1 MRHVASPSPRAAPR
15 PRPTPPTPTLNPSS
29 ALGPRATTGARE
41 ASRVRDD
48 AGAAAAMLAAHAARL
63 RALDVVLASG
73 SPRRRELLSGLLGEG
88 GFRVAVSGFAEDLAH
103 AAYATPEAYCLATAE
118 AKARDVLRAEGAG
131 EGADLVIGADTVV
144 VHPDGRTVL
153 EKPADAADA
162 AAMLRALAGRDH
174 WVYTGVVLLAR
185 ARATAPAT
193 ADPDPACVRFGRR
206 TRVRF
211 AALDEATVAAYVATE
226 EPYDKAG
233 GYGIQ
238 GQAGAFVEEIEGC
251 YFNVVGLPVHLL
263 ATTLLAMLRDGTLPN
278 GPSPPHTTPSSVP
291 TPTTPRARSTGDD

>member
-1 MRHVASPSPRAAPR
+1 
-15 PRPTPPTPTLNPSS
+15 
-29 ALGPRATTGARE
+29 
-41 ASRVRDD
+41 
-48 AGAAAAMLAAHAARL
+48 MLAAHAARL

-73 SPRRRELLSGLLGEG
+73 SPRRLELLSGLLGEG

-103 AAYATPEAYCLATAE
+103 AAFATPEAYCLATAE
-118 AKARDVLRAEGAG
+118 AKARDVLRAVEGAG

-144 VHPDGRTVL
+144 VHPDGRTIL
-153 EKPADAADA
+153 EKPADAAEA

-174 WVYTGVVLLAR
+174 WVYPGVVLLAR
-185 ARATAPAT
+185 ARA
-193 ADPDPACVRFGRR
+193 DPGAGPACVRVGRR

-263 ATTLLAMLRDGTLPN
+263 ATTLLAMLRDGTLPD
-278 GPSPPHTTPSSVP
+278 GPSPPPHTTPDAP
-291 TPTTPRARSTGDD
+291 PRDATGDD